1 MTMANWV
8 AARHQPVPGHALTL
22 VLGPTHMHA
31 TPTMWTSFNPP
42 TVSQLRVRGRQ
53 FGASYIYI
61 YIYLIYYSLQFFS
74 LAMPPLSRSL
84 QELAGFCA
92 ARSGWAGD
100 RSNRC
105 SCRAWSPSSSITNG
119 LQDAPDA
126 SARAGR
132 RPLVTRNARTHNFIP
147 SRANHAATRA
157 PRPHAYVDGWIH
169 ERDSTAST
177 PPRARRT
184 CASKRARA
192 GDATSLPCHAC
203 MLPSANAH
211 A

>member
-1 MTMANWV
+1 MHFAYNVCVCIMRGVDWAKGEMTMANWV

-53 FGASYIYI
+53 FGAS

-132 RPLVTRNARTHNFIP
+132 RPLVTRNARTHGIISF
-147 SRANHAATRA
+147 
-157 PRPHAYVDGWIH
+157 PR
-169 ERDSTAST
+169 
-177 PPRARRT
+177 
-184 CASKRARA
+184 
-192 GDATSLPCHAC
+192 
-203 MLPSANAH
+203 
-211 A
+211 